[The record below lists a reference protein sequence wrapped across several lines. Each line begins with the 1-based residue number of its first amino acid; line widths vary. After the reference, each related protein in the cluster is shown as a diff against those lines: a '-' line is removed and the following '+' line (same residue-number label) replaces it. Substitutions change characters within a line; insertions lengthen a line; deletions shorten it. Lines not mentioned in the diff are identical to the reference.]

1 MSALLWWLIPLA
13 VLLVAGGVLALLSY
27 FRRPTEDHDLGQF
40 ASLQEAMSRTQT
52 GVRAP
57 KRTPAADST
66 RTSSAK
72 INSTRVKR
80 ISS

>member
-1 MSALLWWLIPLA
+1 MSALMWWLIPLV

-66 RTSSAK
+66 KTSSAK

>member
-1 MSALLWWLIPLA
+1 MSALMWWLIPIV
-13 VLLVAGGVLALLSY
+13 VLLIAGGIVALLSY

-57 KRTPAADST
+57 KRTRASDPTGSK
-66 RTSSAK
+66 RT
-72 INSTRVKR
+72 TT
-80 ISS
+80 